1 MPGCACG
8 RSRRRNPEHGRGMVA
23 SRGSDS
29 PSAEGRRQ
37 ERADLSRRQGK
48 SSSAALGTAAWTLF
62 TGCRPSVGTSC
73 IRHIGKRK
81 HVKCEFPSPW
91 RIDPGRSEEDA
102 GHLAAVGHRRRA
114 RDLRRVFRLELRLGE
129 GRDAGLSGHVGLRR
143 GDVHDVHLQ
152 LHRTHHLDSARGRA
166 LRLRQAG
173 VRPVGGYI
181 AGMATLVE
189 FVFAPPAISL
199 AIGAYLHIQFPGFRP
214 PPRRWAPISSSCR

>member
-1 MPGCACG
+1 MRTVSPAQPRTWQGAW
-8 RSRRRNPEHGRGMVA
+8 SA

-173 VRPVGGYI
+173 VRPGGRI
-181 AGMATLVE
+181 HRRHGDTGRVRVRATRHFAGHRRVSPYP
-189 FVFAPPAISL
+189 VS
-199 AIGAYLHIQFPGFRP
+199 GFRP

>member
-1 MPGCACG
+1 MRTVSAGATQNMAG
-8 RSRRRNPEHGRGMVA
+8 AWSA

-143 GDVHDVHLQ
+143 GDVRRSSSASPNLPPRF
-152 LHRTHHLDSARGRA
+152 RTRAGPSPTPSGRSARWADTSPAWRHWSSSCS
-166 LRLRQAG
+166 RH
-173 VRPVGGYI
+173 
-181 AGMATLVE
+181 
-189 FVFAPPAISL
+189 PPFRWPSARIS
-199 AIGAYLHIQFPGFRP
+199 ISSFPGFRP